1 MRYLVL
7 TVALTGCLG
16 TALGQRRSA
25 QYWSLGGYG
34 NVLFPGTGHAPPTP
48 PGGVTGPYFVA
59 PTTHG
64 AWAIPRA
71 RRKLPS
77 IETVVVPYPMYTE
90 SPPQDLSTVD
100 DSNDVS
106 QPLGTNSDP
115 APAPTVHQYP
125 DPRPGGGQVTGSGG
139 DRARPGNIPQAG
151 DVSVPIADHDQ
162 RTVYLV
168 AFKDHSIVQALGFWM
183 ELGTLHY
190 ISANY
195 SENQVTLDL
204 IDRERSTRLN
214 AEQNID
220 FTLPPPESIHSRK

>member
-16 TALGQRRSA
+16 TALGQRQPA
-25 QYWSLGGYG
+25 PYWSLGGYG
-34 NVLFPGTGHAPPTP
+34 NVLFPGTGHAPHTP
-48 PGGVTGPYFVA
+48 PGGVTGPYFVD
-59 PTTHG
+59 PTRHG
-64 AWAIPRA
+64 VWGIPRA

-77 IETVVVPYPMYTE
+77 MQTVIVPYPMYIE
-90 SPPQDLSTVD
+90 SPPQDLSTGD
-100 DSNDVS
+100 DSNDVGP
-106 QPLGTNSDP
+106 PLETNSGP
-115 APAPTVHQYP
+115 APAPNVQYP
-125 DPRPGGGQVTGSGG
+125 GPRPSGGQVIGSGG
-139 DRARPGNIPQAG
+139 DRSRAGNIPQAS
-151 DVSVPIADHDQ
+151 DVPVPVASHDQ

-168 AFKDHSIVQALGFWM
+168 AFKDHSVVQALGYWM

-204 IDRERSTRLN
+204 IDRELTTRLN